1 MGQVAAHTGSPGWL
15 MRTGSSS
22 HRLNRLVDDD
32 RQQLTQAHQAG
43 WWGQVAA
50 HTGSPGWL
58 MRTGSSSHRLTRLVA
73 AHTGS
78 PGWLMGTGS
87 SSHRLTRLV
96 DGDRQQLT
104 QAHQAG

>member
-1 MGQVAAHTGSPGWL
+1 MG
-15 MRTGSSS
+15 TGSSS
-22 HRLNRLVDDD
+22 HRLTRLVDED

-43 WWGQVAA
+43 RWGQA
-50 HTGSPGWL
+50 
-58 MRTGSSSHRLTRLVA
+58 A

-96 DGDRQQLT
+96 GGDR
-104 QAHQAG
+104 